1 MCVED
6 PFSQIR
12 SHLLAR
18 KMLSNISCWDIGK
31 MSYRCNTNPNTHVS
45 SCIMLIF
52 YKNVMTCEFINL
64 QGQSNQQDSNK
75 PNTLQVILVNKPI
88 GERQ

>member
-1 MCVED
+1 
-6 PFSQIR
+6 
-12 SHLLAR
+12 
-18 KMLSNISCWDIGK
+18 
-31 MSYRCNTNPNTHVS
+31 
-45 SCIMLIF
+45 MLIF